1 MQRERYTVE
10 DLEIQ
15 LACLNADLCQ
25 SCGSMTVTS
34 LESLCRRINIIRI
47 RINSFKGGL
56 SNGNKRRQ

>member
-25 SCGSMTVTS
+25 SGASMTVTS

-56 SNGNKRRQ
+56 SNGNKRRK